1 MFVFYAKRAGGIV
14 ISSHNILSQKC
25 KYGDNCQFEENIV
38 KGVLTAVLQDLM
50 DIVNVLQYE

>member
-1 MFVFYAKRAGGIV
+1 MQREVEIV
-14 ISSHNILSQKC
+14 ISSHNILLSHKC
-25 KYGDNCQFEENIV
+25 KYGDNCHFEENIV